1 MRKLKVPS
9 LVTIAIL
16 TAITV
21 LFWIAFGV
29 VRIFITKPTP
39 SVPKEILAPVT
50 RDFDK
55 ETVAKIESR
64 LYFNKE

>member
-1 MRKLKVPS
+1 MKKLKVPS
-9 LVTIAIL
+9 LVTIMVL
-16 TAITV
+16 TVITI

-29 VRIFITKPTP
+29 ARIFITKPAP
-39 SVPKEILAPVT
+39 SVPKEILAPVS

-64 LYFNKE
+64 LYFNEE